1 MWLQRVAES
10 KNKKVVVGLMV
21 IVNLVITSIINL
33 FVAVIMDLITSV
45 LYPVITRLWIVIP

>member
-45 LYPVITRLWIVIP
+45 LYPVITRL